1 MIFDQI
7 FDMIDAGILI
17 LDHTYTVSH
26 WNRWLEVRSRIP
38 EEDIVGASLFSFFP
52 NMKTSWFIR
61 NAKSVFT
68 FGNFCHFSQ
77 HMHHHYFP
85 MPVVNRYGS
94 DFNEMQQQCTMGPV
108 RNAHNEI
115 THIYIMIQD
124 VTELEASKLKLKASI
139 EQANQLA
146 RQADAANTAKSNF
159 LANMSHEIRTPM
171 NGIIGMTRLLLDT
184 ILDAEQKDL
193 AQTIQLSADALLSLL
208 NDILDFSKIEA
219 GKMELETIEF
229 NLRSVIEDVSELMA
243 VKAHEHGIEFSCV
256 IAHDIFPFLVGD
268 PGRLRQILLNM
279 AGNSIKFTEIGE
291 VAIRA
296 ELADETPTHATVR
309 FSVSDTGI
317 GIPAH
322 RIENLFET
330 FSQVDTSVSRKFG
343 GTGLG
348 LAISKQFVEL
358 MGGKIWLDSKEG
370 IGTTFWFTGVFT
382 KQRHAHIPPPDIPAD
397 IEGKRIL
404 IIDTHETS
412 AEALSGCLSSW
423 DCDYRHAKDETTAM
437 DMLTRAADSHTPFVL
452 AIVNHIIPDLDGESL
467 GRRIKAHALPEIRN
481 ILLVMLTYRGMR
493 GDASIMQKIGY
504 SAYLTKPI
512 KQHQLFDCLVSVITG
527 TPQTE
532 SRVPRNH
539 LITRHSLSET
549 HKQQCRIL
557 LVEDN
562 MVNQKLALR
571 LLAKAGYD
579 ADIANNGYEA
589 IKCLEKNHYGLVL
602 MDVQMP
608 EMDGFEA
615 TRTIR
620 GPQSTV
626 IDPHIP
632 IIAMTAHAMKGD
644 RERCFSAGM
653 DDYISKPIVPQKLI
667 EVIEKQLLKAIRES
681 HDKEK
686 NIRI

>member
-17 LDHTYTVSH
+17 LDPDYTVRH
-26 WNRWLEVRSRIP
+26 WNRWLEVRSRIS
-38 EEDIVGASLFSFFP
+38 EEDIVGSSLFSFFP

-108 RNAHNEI
+108 RNAKNEI
-115 THIYIMIQD
+115 THVYIMVQD
-124 VTELEASKLKLKASI
+124 VTELEASKRKLKASM
-139 EQANQLA
+139 EQARQLA
-146 RQADAANTAKSNF
+146 QKAEAANTAKSNF

-184 ILDAEQKDL
+184 ALDAEQKDL

-219 GKMELETIEF
+219 GKMELESIEF

-243 VKAHEHGIEFSCV
+243 VKAHEHGIEFSS
-256 IAHDIFPFLVGD
+256 IISHDIFPYLVGD

-291 VAIRA
+291 ITIRA
-296 ELADETPTHATVR
+296 ELAEETPTHALIR

-317 GIPAH
+317 GIPVH
-322 RIENLFET
+322 RIKDLFET

-358 MGGKIWLDSKEG
+358 MGGKIWLESKEG
-370 IGTTFWFTGVFT
+370 KGTTFWFTAAFS
-382 KQRHAHIPPPDIPAD
+382 KQQHAHAPFQDMPAD
-397 IEGKRIL
+397 IKGKRIL
-404 IIDTHETS
+404 IIDTHKTS

-423 DCDYRHAKDETTAM
+423 GCDYRHAADETTAM
-437 DMLTRAADSHTPFVL
+437 DMLIQAADSHVPFVL
-452 AIVNHIIPDLDGESL
+452 AIVNHIIPDLDGEGL
-467 GRRIKAHALPEIRN
+467 GRRIKAHEMPEIRN
-481 ILLVMLTYRGMR
+481 LLLVMLTYRGMR

-527 TPQTE
+527 TPQTKPQA
-532 SRVPRNH
+532 SRPH

-549 HKQQCRIL
+549 HKLQFRIL

-579 ADIANNGYEA
+579 ADVANNGYEA

-620 GPQSTV
+620 GPDSTV

-644 RERCFSAGM
+644 RERCVEAGM
-653 DDYISKPIVPQKLI
+653 DDYLSKPIVPQELI
-667 EVIEKQLLKAIRES
+667 EKIEKQFLIVLENTNGG
-681 HDKEK
+681 EK
-686 NIRI
+686 NIDI